1 MNPKFTPG
9 KNIAIKVPVH
19 EFDRTV
25 AFYREILGFEEVD
38 LSSSDD
44 NESVAFKF
52 GDKNLWIDRISGIS
66 QAEIWLEVITDDIEA
81 ASVYFEKNGGIRRD
95 EIEPLPEG
103 LSGFWIAN
111 PANIIHLIT
120 E

>member
-9 KNIAIKVPVH
+9 KNIAVKVPLH

-25 AFYREILGFEEVD
+25 TFYRDILGFEEVH
-38 LSSSDD
+38 LSSLDD
-44 NESVAFKF
+44 NESVVFKF
-52 GDKNLWIDRISGIS
+52 GDKNLWIDRHPGIS
-66 QAEIWLEVITDDIEA
+66 QAEIWLEIVTDDIEA
-81 ASVYFEKNGGIRRD
+81 ASVYFEKNGAIRRD
-95 EIEPLPEG
+95 EIESLPEG
-103 LSGFWIAN
+103 FKGFWIAN